1 MFPEKK
7 KKEASQQ
14 PSQEIRFSAF
24 KENTV
29 CATTL
34 CIPLSVHLPSRGVG
48 LTAQLVVVPARLE
61 ETELRSSSLCSAAA
75 GHPSV
80 QV

>member
-1 MFPEKK
+1 MFPV
-7 KKEASQQ
+7 KEHQGASQQ
-14 PSQEIRFSAF
+14 PFQETRFSAF

-34 CIPLSVHLPSRGVG
+34 CIPLSVHFPSNGVG

-61 ETELRSSSLCSAAA
+61 ETEFRSSSLCSAAA
-75 GHPSV
+75 GHP
-80 QV
+80 